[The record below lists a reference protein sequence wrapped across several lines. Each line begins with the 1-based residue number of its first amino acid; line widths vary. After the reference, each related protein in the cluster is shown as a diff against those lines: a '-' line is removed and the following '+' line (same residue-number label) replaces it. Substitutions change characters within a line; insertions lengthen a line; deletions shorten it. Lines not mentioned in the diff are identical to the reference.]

1 MSPAYTWQWDNMV
14 GGWRGDEE
22 LVQGHPGT
30 FRTSRNSPMYY
41 SSNDTYLLY
50 APWPEKPDVAQ
61 EAPETVPHHSY
72 ADSVTSSFHSA
83 TTVATSSMGGIL
95 AFPKTRPKDEALRMD
110 ALSEPTLSGADWY
123 FALGV
128 MRTS

>member
-61 EAPETVPHHSY
+61 EAPETAPELQNPPLMACTCSR
-72 ADSVTSSFHSA
+72 F
-83 TTVATSSMGGIL
+83 L
-95 AFPKTRPKDEALRMD
+95 FEAR
-110 ALSEPTLSGADWY
+110 
-123 FALGV
+123 F
-128 MRTS
+128 R